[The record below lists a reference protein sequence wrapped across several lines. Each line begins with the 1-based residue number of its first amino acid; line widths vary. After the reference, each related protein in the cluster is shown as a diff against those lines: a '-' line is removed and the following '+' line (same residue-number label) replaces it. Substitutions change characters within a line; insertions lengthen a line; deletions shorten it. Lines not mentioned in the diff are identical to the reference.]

1 MSIFSAAEISVG
13 MKFEIDL
20 LPKKTEGPEREFEC
34 PVCFIGI
41 GVWNLKR
48 DSGWCSDCGSSFA
61 ITTDFDKPSL
71 VSSNG
76 NIVATCMG

>member
-13 MKFEIDL
+13 MKFEI
-20 LPKKTEGPEREFEC
+20 
-34 PVCFIGI
+34 
-41 GVWNLKR
+41 VWNLKR